1 MSSCSGMEDHVNSLT
16 EGQKFDP
23 SRDKASISTHYFKYA
38 KNNILDFLNNSKN
51 FTNIGFSSGERRSHE
66 LFRSNDNTYYEI
78 HYSYGNYSYC
88 SYLTPSMISQYFD
101 EGEELPTFI
110 QPKHVQEFID
120 KYES

>member
-1 MSSCSGMEDHVNSLT
+1 MSSCSGMEDYVNGLK
-16 EGQKFDP
+16 EDQKFDP

-38 KNNILDFLNNSKN
+38 KDNISDFLNNSKN
-51 FTNIGFSSGERRSHE
+51 CTNIGFSSGDRRSHE
-66 LFRSNDNTYYEI
+66 LFRSNDGTYYEI

-110 QPKHVQEFID
+110 QPKHVQELIN
-120 KYES
+120 KY